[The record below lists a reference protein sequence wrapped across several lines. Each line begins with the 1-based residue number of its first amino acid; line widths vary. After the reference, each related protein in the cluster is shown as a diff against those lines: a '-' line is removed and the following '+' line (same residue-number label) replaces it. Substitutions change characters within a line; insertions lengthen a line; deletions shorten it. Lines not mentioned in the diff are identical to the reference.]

1 MMGSTLIPPDEQTPQ
16 TTKGH
21 GTAALGPSDSSDSGS
36 DTFGAKRHEFDVD
49 SELDNH
55 PLEAGEAELGS
66 DTDRYGTGERA
77 SADGDANL
85 RENDDIE
92 PDQLQDELKSRN
104 AVDDGTE
111 DPTEEPGEDLE

>member
-1 MMGSTLIPPDEQTPQ
+1 MGSTLIPPDEQTPQ

-36 DTFGAKRHEFDVD
+36 DTFGAKRHVFDVD

-55 PLEAGEAELGS
+55 GLEAGEAELGS

-77 SADGDANL
+77 SADGDENL
-85 RENDDIE
+85 RENSDIE
-92 PDQLQDELKSRN
+92 PDQLQDELSLRE
-104 AVDDGTE
+104 AVE
-111 DPTEEPGEDLE
+111 DPELDEPEGP

>member
-1 MMGSTLIPPDEQTPQ
+1 MMGSTLMPPDEQTPQ

-36 DTFGAKRHEFDVD
+36 DMFGAKRHEFDVD

-55 PLEAGEAELGS
+55 GLEAGEAELGS

-77 SADGDANL
+77 AADGDENI
-85 RENDDIE
+85 RENSDIE
-92 PDQLQDELKSRN
+92 PDQLLDELGSRN
-104 AVDDGTE
+104 AVE
-111 DPTEEPGEDLE
+111 DPDADEMEDPDGVQE

>member
-1 MMGSTLIPPDEQTPQ
+1 MGSTLLPPDEQTPQ

-36 DTFGAKRHEFDVD
+36 DMFGAKRHEFDVD

-55 PLEAGEAELGS
+55 GLEAGEAELGS

-77 SADGDANL
+77 SADGDENL
-85 RENDDIE
+85 IENSDIE
-92 PDQLQDELKSRN
+92 PDQLQDELSLREG
-104 AVDDGTE
+104 VE
-111 DPTEEPGEDLE
+111 DPDLDEPEGP

>member
-1 MMGSTLIPPDEQTPQ
+1 MGSTLIPRDEQTPQ

-36 DTFGAKRHEFDVD
+36 DTFGAKRHVFDVD

-55 PLEAGEAELGS
+55 GLEAGEAELGS

-77 SADGDANL
+77 SADGDENL
-85 RENDDIE
+85 RENSDIE
-92 PDQLQDELKSRN
+92 PDQLQEELSLRE
-104 AVDDGTE
+104 AVE
-111 DPTEEPGEDLE
+111 DPELDKPEGP